1 MNKINICGIGP
12 GHKSYILPIVFS
24 TVEESDIV
32 IGGKRNLTNFD
43 TTSKEVIEF
52 TTNITEVVDKLRN
65 RGDKTSTLVVSGDT
79 GFHSM
84 LRTMKQYFE
93 TSELNVIPGISS
105 YQYMFAKLGMSYE
118 DALLTSVHGEARN
131 IIEELKKTG
140 KLFLLTDP
148 RNSWKFIAEE
158 LISEGFSKSIMHI
171 GQNLSYENEIL
182 KSGKI
187 EDIINEQI
195 DTRLCSVIIEK

>member
-12 GHKSYILPIVFS
+12 GHKNYILPIVFS

-84 LRTMKQYFE
+84 LRTMKRYFE
-93 TSELNVIPGISS
+93 TPELNVIPGISA

-118 DALLTSVHGEARN
+118 DAVITSVHGEARN
-131 IIEELKKTG
+131 IIEELNKTG

-148 RNSWKFIAEE
+148 KNSWKFIAEE